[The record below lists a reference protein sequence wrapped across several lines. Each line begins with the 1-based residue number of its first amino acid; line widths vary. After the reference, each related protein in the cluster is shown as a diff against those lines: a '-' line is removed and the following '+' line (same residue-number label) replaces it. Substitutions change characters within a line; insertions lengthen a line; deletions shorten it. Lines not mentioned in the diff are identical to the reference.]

1 MKLPL
6 SLCSVIAGLAALG
19 ATTEG
24 VVHAR
29 TTEMAPAQTSELPP
43 YLQCVPYAREVS
55 GIQIYGDAFTWWEQA
70 EGKYRR
76 GKEPKVGAVMAFVPT
91 AQMQLGHVATVVKV
105 IDKRTVLLD
114 HANWSPING
123 RRGQIERGVK
133 AIDVSAK
140 GDWSEV
146 RVWYAPLQD
155 LGTTRWPVAGFIYGD
170 GKPNKAQPKKAVP
183 ETILAVAPAP
193 KPQVS
198 LAAPVSAPVAAKPSR
213 DFSKAFA
220 ALGEPASTSPL
231 KREVKAQ
238 AVPARTAPPPIARKP
253 VAQTPVKP
261 KPAPQGDPYAAVLAQ
276 YD

>member
-1 MKLPL
+1 
-6 SLCSVIAGLAALG
+6 
-19 ATTEG
+19 
-24 VVHAR
+24 
-29 TTEMAPAQTSELPP
+29 MAPAQTSELPP

-55 GIQIYGDAFTWWEQA
+55 GIAIFGDAYTWWDQA
-70 EGKYRR
+70 EGKYLR
-76 GKEPKVGAVMAFVPT
+76 GNEPKVGAVMAFVPT
-91 AQMQLGHVATVVKV
+91 ERMQLGHVATVVKV

-133 AIDVSAK
+133 AVDVSAK

-155 LGTTRWPVAGFIYGD
+155 LGTTRWPVAGFIYAD
-170 GKPNKAQPKKAVP
+170 GKPKKAKP
-183 ETILAVAPAP
+183 DTRLAIAPAP

-198 LAAPVSAPVAAKPSR
+198 LTAPATTKPSS

-220 ALGEPASTSPL
+220 ALTEPASPPAAR
-231 KREVKAQ
+231 REVTAQ
-238 AVPARTAPPPIARKP
+238 AAPARAAPPPIARKP
-253 VAQTPVKP
+253 VALPPVKP
-261 KPAPQGDPYAAVLAQ
+261 KPAPQSDPYAAVLAQ

>member
-6 SLCSVIAGLAALG
+6 SLCSIIAGLAALG
-19 ATTEG
+19 ATSEG

-29 TTEMAPAQTSELPP
+29 TVELSPSQSSELPP
-43 YLQCVPYAREVS
+43 YLQCVPYARETS
-55 GIQIYGDAFTWWEQA
+55 GIQIYGDAYTWWDQA
-70 EGKYRR
+70 EGKYKR
-76 GKEPKVGAVMAFVPT
+76 GHTPKVGAVMAFVPT
-91 AQMQLGHVATVVKV
+91 ERMQLGHVATVLKV

-133 AIDVSAK
+133 AVDVSARN
-140 GDWSEV
+140 DWSEV

-155 LGTTRWPVAGFIYGD
+155 LGTTRWPVAGFIYAD
-170 GKPNKAQPKKAVP
+170 GKPKKARP
-183 ETILAVAPAP
+183 ETRVAAAPAP
-193 KPQVS
+193 RPQVS
-198 LAAPVSAPVAAKPSR
+198 LAAPATAKPSR

-220 ALGEPASTSPL
+220 ALGEPASTPPI

-238 AVPARTAPPPIARKP
+238 VSLARTAPPPIARKP
-253 VAQTPVKP
+253 APKP
-261 KPAPQGDPYAAVLAQ
+261 KPAPQSDPYAAVLAQ